1 MLRVRDLEVKYGD
14 FQALWGV
21 SLDVNEGEVVC
32 LLGPNGAG
40 KSTLISAVSGL
51 VPTFRGTIEFC
62 GERLNGLPTHQ
73 IVTRG
78 LSQVMEQR
86 RLFPYLTVEKNLL
99 LGSYQERARAQRAD
113 SLERVFSLFPTLRE
127 RRQQLAYSLS
137 GGEQQMVAIA
147 RGLMSRPKF
156 LMIDEPFLGLAPI
169 VVQTI
174 LNILKRINGEGVTV
188 LFIEQNVQLALG
200 ASHRGYLLESG
211 HLVAGGAAKELLES
225 EMVRKVY
232 VHYHPAGFPND
243 ITDTD
248 DHTVLVAPKSQ
259 LTDTMWCPLPNNQFR
274 LLYRL
279 QMAPN
284 VYLLN
289 GSNPGQFYYNAF
301 YYGTPGTTFTMTI
314 EIPYP
319 FMTQEGAGNPIQ
331 VHDGTGLSSSGC
343 YLPNPSLSG
352 FNITTQAM
360 TPVSPAGNQTITPED
375 YTTKQPGKQ
384 TRKSCAHHRPLFA
397 VAIPAA
403 WAPTS

>member
-21 SLDVNEGEVVC
+21 SLDVSEGEVVC

-62 GERLNGLPTHQ
+62 GERIDGLPTHQ

-86 RLFPYLTVEKNLL
+86 RLFPYLTVEKNLV
-99 LGSYQERARAQRAD
+99 LGSYQERARPQRAD
-113 SLERVFSLFPTLRE
+113 SLDWVFELFPILRE
-127 RRQQLAYSLS
+127 RRKQLAYSLS

-174 LNILKRINGEGVTV
+174 LNILKRVNGEGVTV

-211 HLVAGGAAKELLES
+211 HMVAMGAAGELLES

-232 VHYHPAGFPND
+232 LG
-243 ITDTD
+243 I
-248 DHTVLVAPKSQ
+248 
-259 LTDTMWCPLPNNQFR
+259 
-274 LLYRL
+274 
-279 QMAPN
+279 
-284 VYLLN
+284 
-289 GSNPGQFYYNAF
+289 
-301 YYGTPGTTFTMTI
+301 
-314 EIPYP
+314 
-319 FMTQEGAGNPIQ
+319 
-331 VHDGTGLSSSGC
+331 
-343 YLPNPSLSG
+343 
-352 FNITTQAM
+352 
-360 TPVSPAGNQTITPED
+360 
-375 YTTKQPGKQ
+375 
-384 TRKSCAHHRPLFA
+384 
-397 VAIPAA
+397 
-403 WAPTS
+403 

>member
-1 MLRVRDLEVKYGD
+1 VLRVRDLEVKYGD

-21 SLDVNEGEVVC
+21 SLDVSEGEVVC

-62 GERLNGLPTHQ
+62 GERIDGLPTHQ

-86 RLFPYLTVEKNLL
+86 RLFPYLTVEKNLV
-99 LGSYQERARAQRAD
+99 LGSYQVRARPQRAD
-113 SLERVFSLFPTLRE
+113 SLDWVFELFPILRE
-127 RRQQLAYSLS
+127 RRKQLAYSLS

-174 LNILKRINGEGVTV
+174 LNILKRVNGEGVTV

-211 HLVAGGAAKELLES
+211 HMAAMGAAGELLES

-232 VHYHPAGFPND
+232 LG
-243 ITDTD
+243 I
-248 DHTVLVAPKSQ
+248 
-259 LTDTMWCPLPNNQFR
+259 
-274 LLYRL
+274 
-279 QMAPN
+279 
-284 VYLLN
+284 
-289 GSNPGQFYYNAF
+289 
-301 YYGTPGTTFTMTI
+301 
-314 EIPYP
+314 
-319 FMTQEGAGNPIQ
+319 
-331 VHDGTGLSSSGC
+331 
-343 YLPNPSLSG
+343 
-352 FNITTQAM
+352 
-360 TPVSPAGNQTITPED
+360 
-375 YTTKQPGKQ
+375 
-384 TRKSCAHHRPLFA
+384 
-397 VAIPAA
+397 
-403 WAPTS
+403 

>member
-1 MLRVRDLEVKYGD
+1 MLQVRDLEVKYGD

-21 SLDVNEGEVVC
+21 SIEVHEGEVVC

-51 VPTFRGTIEFC
+51 VPTSRGRIEFC
-62 GERLNGLPTHQ
+62 GERIDGLPTHR

-99 LGSYQERARAQRAD
+99 LGSYQERARARRAE
-113 SLERVFSLFPTLRE
+113 SLEWVFELFPVLRE
-127 RRQQLAYSLS
+127 RREQLAYSLS

-174 LNILKRINGEGVTV
+174 LRIIKRINGEGVTV

-211 HLVAGGAAKELLES
+211 HLVAGGAAQELLES

-232 VHYHPAGFPND
+232 LG
-243 ITDTD
+243 I
-248 DHTVLVAPKSQ
+248 
-259 LTDTMWCPLPNNQFR
+259 
-274 LLYRL
+274 
-279 QMAPN
+279 
-284 VYLLN
+284 
-289 GSNPGQFYYNAF
+289 
-301 YYGTPGTTFTMTI
+301 
-314 EIPYP
+314 
-319 FMTQEGAGNPIQ
+319 
-331 VHDGTGLSSSGC
+331 
-343 YLPNPSLSG
+343 
-352 FNITTQAM
+352 
-360 TPVSPAGNQTITPED
+360 
-375 YTTKQPGKQ
+375 
-384 TRKSCAHHRPLFA
+384 
-397 VAIPAA
+397 
-403 WAPTS
+403 